1 MFISKN
7 IQINLLTNEALVSK
21 KQHEL
26 DIGYDLASVE
36 NVTLLSKQVTLVRT
50 GLSISLPAG
59 VAGFVLPRS
68 GLATKHQITL
78 INAPGLID
86 PGYTGEILIP
96 LINHS
101 DINYNISKQERV
113 AQLVL
118 VNSDNVEFDLVD
130 ELNVTERSSDGFGST
145 G

>member
-1 MFISKN
+1 MSKN
-7 IQINLLTNEALVSK
+7 IQIKLLTNEALVPK

-36 NVTLLSKQVTLVRT
+36 NTTLLSKQVTLVRT

-78 INAPGLID
+78 INSPGLID

-101 DINYNISKQERV
+101 DINYNISKQERI

-118 VNSDNVEFDLVD
+118 VNSDNIDFDVVD
-130 ELNVTERSSDGFGST
+130 ELNVTERSSYGFGST

>member
-1 MFISKN
+1 MSKN
-7 IQINLLTNEALVSK
+7 IQIKLLTNEALVPK

-26 DIGYDLASVE
+26 GIGYDLASVE
-36 NVTLLSKQVTLVRT
+36 STTLLSKQVTLVRT

-59 VAGFVLPRS
+59 LAGFVLPRS

-78 INAPGLID
+78 INSPGLID

-101 DINYNISKQERV
+101 DVSYNISKQERV

-118 VNSDNVEFDLVD
+118 VNSDNVEFDVVD

>member
-1 MFISKN
+1 MSKN
-7 IQINLLTNEALVSK
+7 IQIKLLTNEALVPK

-36 NVTLLSKQVTLVRT
+36 NTTLLSKQVTLVRT

-78 INAPGLID
+78 INSPGLID

-101 DINYNISKQERV
+101 DVSYNISKQERV

-118 VNSDNVEFDLVD
+118 VNSDNVEFDVVD

>member
-1 MFISKN
+1 MSKN
-7 IQINLLTNEALVSK
+7 IQIKLLTNEALVPK

-36 NVTLLSKQVTLVRT
+36 NITLLSKQVTLIRT

-78 INAPGLID
+78 INSPGLID

-101 DINYNISKQERV
+101 DINYIISKQERV

-118 VNSDNVEFDLVD
+118 VNSDNVEFDVVD

>member
-1 MFISKN
+1 MSKN
-7 IQINLLTNEALVSK
+7 IQIKLLTNEALVPK

-36 NVTLLSKQVTLVRT
+36 NITLISKQVTLVRT

-78 INAPGLID
+78 INSPGLID

-118 VNSDNVEFDLVD
+118 VNSDNVEFDIVD

>member
-1 MFISKN
+1 MSKN
-7 IQINLLTNEALVSK
+7 IQIKLLTNEALVPK

-36 NVTLLSKQVTLVRT
+36 NLTLLSKQVTLVRT
-50 GLSISLPAG
+50 GLSISLPPG

-78 INAPGLID
+78 INSPGLID

-118 VNSDNVEFDLVD
+118 VNSDNVEFDVVD

>member
-1 MFISKN
+1 MSKN
-7 IQINLLTNEALVSK
+7 IQIKLLINEALVPK

-36 NVTLLSKQVTLVRT
+36 NTTLLSKQVTLVRT

-59 VAGFVLPRS
+59 VAGFVVPRS

-78 INAPGLID
+78 INSPGLID

-101 DINYNISKQERV
+101 DVNYNISKQERV

-118 VNSDNVEFDLVD
+118 VNSHNVEFDVVD

>member
-1 MFISKN
+1 MSKN
-7 IQINLLTNEALVSK
+7 IQIKLLTNEALVPK

-36 NVTLLSKQVTLVRT
+36 NSTLLSKQVTLVRT

-78 INAPGLID
+78 INSPGLID

-101 DINYNISKQERV
+101 DVNYNISKQERV

-118 VNSDNVEFDLVD
+118 VNSDNVEFDVVD
-130 ELNVTERSSDGFGST
+130 DLNVTERSSDGFGST

>member
-1 MFISKN
+1 MSKN
-7 IQINLLTNEALVSK
+7 IQIKLLTNEALVPK

-36 NVTLLSKQVTLVRT
+36 NTTLLSKQVTLVRT
-50 GLSISLPAG
+50 GLSVSLPAG

-78 INAPGLID
+78 INSPGLID

-101 DINYNISKQERV
+101 DINYNISKQERI

-118 VNSDNVEFDLVD
+118 VNSDNIDFDVVD

>member
-1 MFISKN
+1 MSKN
-7 IQINLLTNEALVSK
+7 IQIKLLTNEALVPK

-36 NVTLLSKQVTLVRT
+36 NTTLLSKQVTLVRT
-50 GLSISLPAG
+50 GLSISLPPG

-78 INAPGLID
+78 INSPGLID

-101 DINYNISKQERV
+101 DVNYNISKQERV

>member
-1 MFISKN
+1 MSKN
-7 IQINLLTNEALVSK
+7 IQIKLLTNEVLVPK

-36 NVTLLSKQVTLVRT
+36 NTTLLSKQVTLVRT

-59 VAGFVLPRS
+59 LAGFVLPRS

-78 INAPGLID
+78 INSPGLID

-101 DINYNISKQERV
+101 DVSYNISKQERV

-118 VNSDNVEFDLVD
+118 VNSDNVEFDVVD

>member
-1 MFISKN
+1 MSKN
-7 IQINLLTNEALVSK
+7 IQIKLLTNEALVPK

-36 NVTLLSKQVTLVRT
+36 NTTLLSKQVTLVRT

-59 VAGFVLPRS
+59 LAGFILPRS

-78 INAPGLID
+78 INSPGLID

-118 VNSDNVEFDLVD
+118 VNSDNVEFDIVD

>member
-1 MFISKN
+1 MSKN
-7 IQINLLTNEALVSK
+7 IQIKLLTNEALVPT

-36 NVTLLSKQVTLVRT
+36 NTTLLSKQVTLVRT

-78 INAPGLID
+78 INSPGLID

-118 VNSDNVEFDLVD
+118 VNSDNVEFDVVD

>member
-1 MFISKN
+1 MSKN
-7 IQINLLTNEALVSK
+7 IQIKLLTNEALAPK
-21 KQHEL
+21 KQYEL

-36 NVTLLSKQVTLVRT
+36 NTTLLSKQVTLVRT

-78 INAPGLID
+78 INSPGLID

-101 DINYNISKQERV
+101 DVNYNISKQERV

-118 VNSDNVEFDLVD
+118 VNSDNVEFDVVD

>member
-1 MFISKN
+1 MSKN
-7 IQINLLTNEALVSK
+7 IQIKLLTNEALVPK

-36 NVTLLSKQVTLVRT
+36 NTTLLSKQVTLVRT
-50 GLSISLPAG
+50 GLSISLPPG

-78 INAPGLID
+78 INSPGLID

-101 DINYNISKQERV
+101 DVSYNISKQERV

-118 VNSDNVEFDLVD
+118 VNSDNVEFDVVD

>member
-1 MFISKN
+1 MSKN
-7 IQINLLTNEALVSK
+7 IQIKLLTNEALVPK

-36 NVTLLSKQVTLVRT
+36 NTTLLSKQVTLVRT

-59 VAGFVLPRS
+59 LAGFILPRS

-78 INAPGLID
+78 INSPGLID

-101 DINYNISKQERV
+101 DVNYNISKQERV

-118 VNSDNVEFDLVD
+118 VNSDNVEFDIVD

>member
-1 MFISKN
+1 MSKN
-7 IQINLLTNEALVSK
+7 IQIKLLTNEALVPK

-36 NVTLLSKQVTLVRT
+36 NITLLSKQVTLVRT

-78 INAPGLID
+78 INSPGLID

-96 LINHS
+96 LMNHS
-101 DINYNISKQERV
+101 DINYNISKHERV

-118 VNSDNVEFDLVD
+118 VNSDNVEFDVVD

>member
-1 MFISKN
+1 MSKN
-7 IQINLLTNEALVSK
+7 IQIKLLTNEALVPK

-36 NVTLLSKQVTLVRT
+36 NTTLLSKQVTLVRT

-59 VAGFVLPRS
+59 IAGFVLPRS

-78 INAPGLID
+78 INSPGLID

-118 VNSDNVEFDLVD
+118 VNSDNVEFDVVD

>member
-1 MFISKN
+1 MSKN
-7 IQINLLTNEALVSK
+7 IQIKLLTNEALVPK

-36 NVTLLSKQVTLVRT
+36 NTTLLSKQVTLVRT

-78 INAPGLID
+78 INSPGLID

-101 DINYNISKQERV
+101 DVNYNISKQERV

-118 VNSDNVEFDLVD
+118 VNSDNVKFDVVD

>member
-1 MFISKN
+1 MSKN
-7 IQINLLTNEALVSK
+7 IQIKILTNEALVPK

-36 NVTLLSKQVTLVRT
+36 NTTLLSKQVTLVRT

-59 VAGFVLPRS
+59 LAGFVLPRS

-78 INAPGLID
+78 INSPGLID

-101 DINYNISKQERV
+101 DVSYNISKQERV

-118 VNSDNVEFDLVD
+118 VNSDNVEFDVVD

>member
-1 MFISKN
+1 MSKN
-7 IQINLLTNEALVSK
+7 IQIKLLTNEALVPK

-36 NVTLLSKQVTLVRT
+36 NTTLLSKQVTLVHT
-50 GLSISLPAG
+50 GLSISLPFG
-59 VAGFVLPRS
+59 IAGFVLPRS

-78 INAPGLID
+78 INSPGLID

-101 DINYNISKQERV
+101 DINYNISKHERV

-118 VNSDNVEFDLVD
+118 VNSDNVEFDVVD
-130 ELNVTERSSDGFGST
+130 KLNVTERSSDGFGST

>member
-1 MFISKN
+1 MSKN
-7 IQINLLTNEALVSK
+7 IQIKLLTNEALVPK

-36 NVTLLSKQVTLVRT
+36 STTLLSKQVTLVRT

-59 VAGFVLPRS
+59 LAGFVLPRS

-78 INAPGLID
+78 INSPGLID

-118 VNSDNVEFDLVD
+118 VNSDNVKFDVVD

>member
-1 MFISKN
+1 MSKN
-7 IQINLLTNEALVSK
+7 IQIKLLTNEALVPK

-26 DIGYDLASVE
+26 DICYDLASVE
-36 NVTLLSKQVTLVRT
+36 STTLLSKQVTLVRT

-59 VAGFVLPRS
+59 LAGFVLPRS

-78 INAPGLID
+78 INSPGLID

-101 DINYNISKQERV
+101 DVSYNISKQERV

-118 VNSDNVEFDLVD
+118 VNSDNVEFDVVD

>member
-1 MFISKN
+1 MSKN
-7 IQINLLTNEALVSK
+7 IQIKLLTNEALVPK

-36 NVTLLSKQVTLVRT
+36 STTLLSKQVTLVRT

-59 VAGFVLPRS
+59 LAGFVLPRS

-78 INAPGLID
+78 INSPGLID

-101 DINYNISKQERV
+101 DVSYNISKQERV

-118 VNSDNVEFDLVD
+118 VNSDNVEFDVVD
-130 ELNVTERSSDGFGST
+130 QLNVTERSSDGFGST

>member
-1 MFISKN
+1 MSKN
-7 IQINLLTNEALVSK
+7 IQIKLLTNEALVPK

-36 NVTLLSKQVTLVRT
+36 NTTLLSKQVTLVRT

-78 INAPGLID
+78 INSPGLID

-101 DINYNISKQERV
+101 DVNYNISKQERV

-118 VNSDNVEFDLVD
+118 VNSHNVEFDVVD

>member
-1 MFISKN
+1 MYKR
-7 IQINLLTNEALVSK
+7 Q
-21 KQHEL
+21 
-26 DIGYDLASVE
+26 
-36 NVTLLSKQVTLVRT
+36 TLVRT

-59 VAGFVLPRS
+59 LAGFVLPRS

-78 INAPGLID
+78 INSPGLID
-86 PGYTGEILIP
+86 PCYTGEILIP

-101 DINYNISKQERV
+101 DVSYNISKQERV

-118 VNSDNVEFDLVD
+118 VNSYNVEFYLVD

>member
-1 MFISKN
+1 MSKN
-7 IQINLLTNEALVSK
+7 IQIKLLTNEALVPK

-36 NVTLLSKQVTLVRT
+36 NTTLLSKQVTLVRT
-50 GLSISLPAG
+50 GLTISLPAG

-68 GLATKHQITL
+68 GLATKHQVTL
-78 INAPGLID
+78 INSPGLID

-101 DINYNISKQERV
+101 DVNYNISKQERV

-118 VNSDNVEFDLVD
+118 VNSDNVKFDVVD

>member
-1 MFISKN
+1 MSKN
-7 IQINLLTNEALVSK
+7 IQIKLLTNEALVPK

-36 NVTLLSKQVTLVRT
+36 NATLLSKQVTLIRT

-59 VAGFVLPRS
+59 IAGFVLPRS

-78 INAPGLID
+78 INSPGLID

-118 VNSDNVEFDLVD
+118 VNSDNVEFDVVD

>member
-1 MFISKN
+1 MSKN
-7 IQINLLTNEALVSK
+7 IQIKLLTNEALVPK

-36 NVTLLSKQVTLVRT
+36 STTLLSKQVTLVRT

-59 VAGFVLPRS
+59 LAGFVLPRS

-78 INAPGLID
+78 INSPGLID

-118 VNSDNVEFDLVD
+118 VNSDNVEFDVVD

>member
-1 MFISKN
+1 MSKN
-7 IQINLLTNEALVSK
+7 IQIKLLTNEALVPK

-36 NVTLLSKQVTLVRT
+36 NTTLLSKQVTLVRT
-50 GLSISLPAG
+50 GLTISLPAG

-78 INAPGLID
+78 INSPGLID

-101 DINYNISKQERV
+101 DVNYNISKQERV

-118 VNSDNVEFDLVD
+118 VNSDNVEFDVVD